1 VEIAFSLFSQIPIY
15 SFSLILAIG
24 ALIGLHGVV
33 NGAYNEGFDTQSYLY
48 SGMYILLGSLVGG
61 RAAYIGVNW
70 EYFQNHFVEIPQVW
84 LGGLAW
90 PGALG
95 GGLLTLVLIAVVRG
109 WHFGALCDVF
119 LPLLT
124 AMTISIWLGCWVSG
138 IAYGTKVDA
147 WWGIPTQDIRG
158 DMSIRWPV
166 QPLGALL
173 TVGISW
179 GISTLWPQVRTPG
192 LRFTMTLAGISL
204 VQYTLSSLRVDPGP
218 LLYGVRLDSWSALVF
233 FILSTFI
240 AIFIYTKAY
249 THLPDLEKL

>member
-1 VEIAFSLFSQIPIY
+1 ML
-15 SFSLILAIG
+15 
-24 ALIGLHGVV
+24 
-33 NGAYNEGFDTQSYLY
+33 
-48 SGMYILLGSLVGG
+48 
-61 RAAYIGVNW
+61 W
-70 EYFQNHFVEIPQVW
+70 
-84 LGGLAW
+84 
-90 PGALG
+90 G

-109 WHFGALCDVF
+109 WHFGTLCDVF
-119 LPLLT
+119 IPLLT

-147 WWGIPTQDIRG
+147 WWGLPTQDIRG

-192 LRFTMTLAGISL
+192 LRFSMTLAGISL
-204 VQYTLSSLRVDPGP
+204 VQLPLSSLRVDPGP
-218 LLYGVRLDSWSALVF
+218 LWYGARLDSWSALVF

-249 THLPDLEKL
+249 THLPDSEKL